1 MTAAVLLAED
11 EPVSRLFLM
20 DALASL
26 GLHCDVVEDGFDAVR
41 FATGTRY
48 DALLL
53 DLNLPG
59 CDGVEILTRVRA
71 DSRAASRDA
80 VALAL
85 TADDDDAT
93 RRRLLAAGF
102 AGVATKPIGV
112 DQLASTLATLGLQVT
127 RVSRVAERTH
137 AYGTLPLWDDATA
150 LAAAGDNRAI
160 VDTLR
165 GMLRGELPGQRER
178 IAAAL
183 EHNDADAARAELH
196 RLQASCGF
204 CGAMRLAASAGA
216 LHAALAR
223 AHQSGHAATVFLR
236 DLDETMQASI

>member
-1 MTAAVLLAED
+1 MNAAVLLAED
-11 EPVSRLFLM
+11 EPVSRLFLV
-20 DALASL
+20 DALTSL
-26 GLHCDVVEDGFDAVR
+26 GLRCDVVDNGLDAVR
-41 FATGTRY
+41 LAIGTSY

-59 CDGVEILTRVRA
+59 CDGVDVLARVRA
-71 DSRAASRDA
+71 DRGAASRDTL
-80 VALAL
+80 ALAL

-102 AGVATKPIGV
+102 GAVATKPIGIER
-112 DQLASTLATLGLQVT
+112 LADTLATLGVHVARAT
-127 RVSRVAERTH
+127 HVAEPAP
-137 AYGTLPLWDDATA
+137 AYGALPLWDDATA

-183 EHNDADAARAELH
+183 ARNDADAARVELH

-204 CGAMRLAASAGA
+204 CGAMRVAASAGA

-223 AHQSGHAATVFLR
+223 GDASTHAAADFLR
-236 DLDETMQASI
+236 DVDATMHAMP